1 MNYFASIATTSVVAS
16 QAEASSATNSPSQNH
31 SNHSH
36 RQLTIS
42 SSHENTPQLVSGGHG
57 HTGHGHVDTHLQTEN
72 KSPKCRRPL
81 PLFFAE
87 SVHFS
92 TKKEKEKETP
102 TLLNHLNRPPKP
114 PVKSCPPISRLR
126 PHHHKKEHDGA
137 RVISFLHH
145 NESANAPGN
154 VTGDGGGLISKI
166 YDLKKHRSFFDQCFI
181 VEGNLGCGSFGKVY
195 KVKSKED
202 GKYYAVKKS
211 REKFKG
217 HSDRVRKLEEVAK
230 HEELPEHRNFVKF
243 YRAWEERQRL
253 YIQIELCQMSLSTY
267 AEKHHNIP
275 EEVIWQFLIDLLQ
288 AVKHLH
294 DRSLVHMDIKP
305 DNIFISFDGYCKL
318 GDFGLVVDLNED
330 LKEVQEGDPKY
341 LAPEVLQNSNN
352 ISCAADIFSL
362 GMTILELA
370 TDLDLPRGGDPWH
383 QLRNGQIP
391 AHLLESLSD
400 DLIQIIRR
408 MIEPDHMKRATVNE
422 LLNTPKIIKLIAMNN
437 RKLFYSGVLSN
448 FKNLFSS
455 LYEITVALCCY
466 ILGPI
471 AKLSDYL
478 QLNKYI
484 FPSHRSELTTANA
497 NSANNKTMNMSLNNH
512 TSTPKRE
519 NDIATPLS
527 MLYVDDDLTNNSPHH
542 LHHQQ
547 QVLGIN
553 DSFTNNTHHLINN
566 NSYLNPLVDD
576 STSSSFSDQ
585 SGEVSMFKS
594 KTEPP
599 MNKAEKIKHYSKMI
613 TGTPDSVSPCKT
625 PPWKPNINSFHHHL
639 TDLQTTPT
647 GPTRQKLFF
656 DEENEDENDN
666 HSRPFSKSNQLK
678 QEDT

>member
-16 QAEASSATNSPSQNH
+16 QAETSSTTNSPNH
-31 SNHSH
+31 NNSHHSH
-36 RQLTIS
+36 RQLSMS
-42 SSHENTPQLVSGGHG
+42 SSHENTPQMATSSHG
-57 HTGHGHVDTHLQTEN
+57 HAAHANTHFQQAQN

-145 NESANAPGN
+145 NESTNAPGGHAA
-154 VTGDGGGLISKI
+154 GDGGGLISKI

-230 HEELPEHRNFVKF
+230 HEELPDHRNFVKF

-408 MIEPDHMKRATVNE
+408 MIEPDHLKRATVNE
-422 LLNTPKIIKLIAMNN
+422 LLDTPKIKKLIAMNN
-437 RKLFYSGVLSN
+437 RKLFYSGVVCN
-448 FKNLFSS
+448 FKNLFSR
-455 LYEITVALCCY
+455 LYEFTVALCCF
-466 ILGPI
+466 ILCPI
-471 AKLSDYL
+471 VKLSDYL
-478 QLNKYI
+478 QVNI
-484 FPSHRSELTTANA
+484 FPLPKSELTTAISA
-497 NSANNKTMNMSLNNH
+497 SANNKTVNMSLNNH

-519 NDIATPLS
+519 NDTTIPLS
-527 MLYVDDDLTNNSPHH
+527 IMDVDDDLTNNSPQ
-542 LHHQQ
+542 LNHHQQ
-547 QVLGIN
+547 LQALGIN
-553 DSFTNNTHHLINN
+553 DSFTNNMHHFQINN
-566 NSYLNPLVDD
+566 NSYLNPLIDD

-585 SGEVSMFKS
+585 SGELSMFKS

-599 MNKAEKIKHYSKMI
+599 MNKAEKIKHYSKMV

-625 PPWKPNINSFHHHL
+625 PPWKPSLNSFHHHANE
-639 TDLQTTPT
+639 LQTTPT
-647 GPTRQKLFF
+647 GPTRQKLLF
-656 DEENEDENDN
+656 DEENEEDDDN
-666 HSRPFSKSNQLK
+666 AETKKIK